1 MVENLNRTS
10 DAVRGFRPGP
20 GLHRPGLALGTSSN
34 GHKDRPGVSF
44 YSIER
49 IRGIRI
55 IGFWSFSTKSKR
67 FYQTQTAFFIEHI
80 WGICVWLRLSETHV
94 GAMNQI
100 AWFSKHEFECTLSIT
115 VFVSKSESM
124 LAIFL
129 IEPEAEVFNVMVS
142 KQYSTS
148 WYCQRFLAVIRW
160 TAQYHTFH
168 LYTFHL
174 QKSLNF

>member
-55 IGFWSFSTKSKR
+55 IGFWSFPTKSER
-67 FYQTQTAFFIEHI
+67 FYETHSAFFILAYSCI
-80 WGICVWLRLSETHV
+80 F

-100 AWFSKHEFECTLSIT
+100 SWFSKHEFGNFGCTLSIT

-148 WYCQRFLAVIRW
+148 WYCQRFSAVIPW